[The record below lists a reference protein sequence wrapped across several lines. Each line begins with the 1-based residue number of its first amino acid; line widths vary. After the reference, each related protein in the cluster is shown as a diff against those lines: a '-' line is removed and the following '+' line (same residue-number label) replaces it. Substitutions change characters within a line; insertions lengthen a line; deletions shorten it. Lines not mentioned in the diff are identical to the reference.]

1 MAQRRMFN
9 LKIVDSAKFLKM
21 PVSSQLL
28 YFHLGMRADD
38 DGVVEGFNVLRMTGL
53 NEDDLRILTAKG
65 YIQVLNEDLVS
76 FITDWREHNLIRSD
90 RKTDSLYKDLLLKV
104 VPQVEL
110 IEPKK
115 RADLKEKKENGR
127 PTDNQTSDECQHRLG
142 KYSIV
147 KYSIGKFNNTIS
159 KDIVRST
166 KVQQI
171 IDEWNSLGLNK
182 VVSINPGTNRHKSLN
197 ARIKEYGEDSI
208 INAIKNINNS
218 SFLKGQ
224 NKTNWIITFDWLI
237 KPNNFIK
244 VLEGNYDDIKSKEIP
259 YKNNGQTVEVEEL
272 LGGKV

>member
-9 LKIVDSAKFLKM
+9 LKIVDSARFLKM

-53 NEDDLRILTAKG
+53 NEDDLKILVAKG
-65 YIQVLNEDLVS
+65 YVQVLNEDLVS
-76 FITDWREHNLIRSD
+76 FITDWREHNLIRAD

-104 VPQVEL
+104 IPQVEL

-115 RADLKEKKENGR
+115 RADLKRNEENGR
-127 PTDNQTSDECQHRLG
+127 PQDNQTTDKGQHRLG
-142 KYSIV
+142 KYSIGN
-147 KYSIGKFNNTIS
+147 YTIS
-159 KDIVRST
+159 KDIVCST
-166 KVQQI
+166 KVQLI

-182 VVSINPGTNRHKSLN
+182 VVSINPKTNRYKLLN
-197 ARIKEYGEDSI
+197 ARIKEYGEDSV
-208 INAIKNINNS
+208 INAIRNISNS

-224 NKTNWIITFDWLI
+224 NKNNWIITFDWLI

-244 VLEGNYDDIKSKEIP
+244 VLEGNYDDIKNKSVIGNGNEKDISSFIEI
-259 YKNNGQTVEVEEL
+259 
-272 LGGKV
+272 

>member
-9 LKIVDSAKFLKM
+9 LKIVDSARFLKM
-21 PVSSQLL
+21 PTSSQLL

-53 NEDDLRILTAKG
+53 NEDDLKILVAKG
-65 YIQVLNEDLVS
+65 YVQVLNDDLVS
-76 FITDWREHNLIRSD
+76 FITDWREHNLIRAD

-110 IEPKK
+110 IKPKK
-115 RADLKEKKENGR
+115 RADLKGKEESGR
-127 PTDNQTSDECQHRLG
+127 PVDCQLTDKGQHRLG
-142 KYSIV
+142 KYSIG
-147 KYSIGKFNNTIS
+147 KYNIS
-159 KDIVRST
+159 KDICST
-166 KVQQI
+166 NVQRI

-182 VVSINPGTNRHKSLN
+182 VISINQGTNRSKSLN
-197 ARIKEYGEDSI
+197 ARIKEYGEESI

-224 NKTNWIITFDWLI
+224 NKNNWVITFDWLI

-244 VLEGNYDDIKSKEIP
+244 VLEGNYDDVKPKIEHKEV
-259 YKNNGQTVEVEEL
+259 Q
-272 LGGKV
+272 GKTIEKKLIDLY